1 VAVNADLDRRMN
13 ALRGLQRL
21 LDDAFRVPGT
31 SLRFGWDP
39 IIGLV
44 PWLGDVLTAVFSS
57 AIILQAHHMRVP
69 RVVQMRMVMNVAIDV
84 IAGALP
90 FVGDIADVFWKSN
103 AKNFNLLESHAAQP
117 RPASA
122 GDWLFV
128 IGLIAAVVL
137 IAAIPLVVLYL
148 IVNAFSHLSAVPR

>member
-1 VAVNADLDRRMN
+1 MN

-21 LDDAFRVPGT
+21 LDDVFRVPGT
-31 SLRFGWDP
+31 SITFGWDP
-39 IIGLV
+39 LIGLV
-44 PWLGDVLTAVFSS
+44 PWVGDALTAVFSC

-103 AKNFNLLESHAAQP
+103 ARNFDLLERHAAQP
-117 RPASA
+117 RPASTA
-122 GDWLFV
+122 DWLFV
-128 IGLIAAVVL
+128 IGMIGIVVL

-148 IVNAFSHLSAVPR
+148 IVHAVANLSAVPR